1 MEQKKNHK
9 NNTSKKIWQNTF
21 ICFDILTERAKFP
34 LNLVNQK
41 CNR

>member
-1 MEQKKNHK
+1 MEQEKNPQ
-9 NNTSKKIWQNTF
+9 NNTSKKIWQSTF

-41 CNR
+41 FNR